1 MSIPFGAGVKHRLTG
16 RLGRTLRGPRKASR
30 GMLWVQWD
38 GKPAPGWCQRA
49 FVVYVAR
56 HYTTA
61 LAWQSAAEMTA
72 IELLRRELAEGRQRE
87 LPLLPHG

>member
-30 GMLWVQWD
+30 GMVWVQWD
-38 GKPAPGWCQRA
+38 GKPAPGWCDRS

-56 HYTTA
+56 HYATA
-61 LAWQSAAEMTA
+61 VEWDAAERSGEICRQSTLELTE
-72 IELLRRELAEGRQRE
+72 IELLRREVAE
-87 LPLLPHG
+87 